1 MQLLVLSFFSKM
13 TISTSVWSAQHPNA
27 GRNIQQFS
35 SAAIDLPALY
45 LCGTYFHKL
54 VQDPL
59 AVVLLNNQLYV
70 QTFVIFKTPI
80 NLHQLRK
87 LVNTGT
93 A

>member
-1 MQLLVLSFFSKM
+1 MTNDLFHIFSRYK
-13 TISTSVWSAQHPNA
+13 
-27 GRNIQQFS
+27 QQFS
-35 SAAIDLPALY
+35 TAAIDLPALY